1 PEVLALPRPQPPIVT
16 VQVEPGA
23 PGQGRLAL
31 EAAAPF
37 EYETV
42 REGSRLRLVFSTV
55 AAADDVETL
64 ARMLWAAEGTL
75 AAPDAPP
82 APPAGP
88 RPRLRSSLSAVY
100 ATGTNGFDQGPQPVE
115 DSYYDIGPRVEALS
129 GPARVTY
136 EAHLRRGSRYEDANS
151 TTTHLVDVNLERQ
164 LASDTHLSAYY
175 EFLRGRQQTNAV
187 DAGGEYFF
195 GFTPFDKHMLGAESR
210 IPLGGATALVVGGS
224 WDQVRFDEPGTFT
237 DYSYW
242 SAQGGFRREI
252 AGQTSLEFLYTH
264 DEGYDATDPNVDG
277 TRADTV
283 GAPLTREGPPPLHVP
298 PQGGGTPPPAPGRP

>member
-75 AAPDAPP
+75 APPEAPP
-82 APPAGP
+82 PPPAGQ
-88 RPRLRSSLSAVY
+88 RLRLRPSLSAVY

-136 EAHLRRGSRYEDANS
+136 EVHLRRGSRYEDVNA
-151 TTTHLVDVNLERQ
+151 TTTHLVNANVERQ

-187 DAGGEYFF
+187 DAGGEYFY
-195 GFTPFDKHMLGAESR
+195 GFTPFHKHTVGAGTR
-210 IPLGGATALVVGGS
+210 VPLGGATALVVGGS
-224 WDQVRFDEPGTFT
+224 WDQVRFDEPGSFT

-242 SAQGGFRREI
+242 SAQGGFRRGN
-252 AGQTSLEFLYTH
+252 AGP
-264 DEGYDATDPNVDG
+264 DPPRV
-277 TRADTV
+277 
-283 GAPLTREGPPPLHVP
+283 PFPHREGD
-298 PQGGGTPPPAPGRP
+298 GPAPPHRER